1 MDKVIGLQ
9 EAISKVKQGDTLMIG
24 GFGGFGFPSNL
35 VWEVARQNIGDLTV
49 IAEDFGNGY
58 SPFEMNST
66 PLLEKHLVK
75 KAIISYCGGQPRIT
89 EQVFKGE
96 LEMEMVPQGTLAERI
111 RAGGAGIGGFYTPT
125 GVGTVV
131 AEGKET
137 RVIDG
142 KEYLF
147 ELPLKSDVSLVKAW
161 KADRMGNAVFKYTG
175 INFNI
180 SMAMAGKLVIL
191 EAEEIVEPGELSPE
205 AIQLP
210 GVFVDYVVKTEK
222 VVI

>member
-35 VWEVARQNIGDLTV
+35 VWEVAQQNIGELTV

-210 GVFVDYVVKTEK
+210 GVFGDYVVKTEK

>member
-35 VWEVARQNIGDLTV
+35 VWEVARQNIGELTV
-49 IAEDFGNGY
+49 IAEDFGNSY